1 MPDEPEIVQPWSAEA
16 DEQAEEIVDAEVVT
30 LEPRR
35 STQLVQATAAQA
47 ALVAAGGFAVGAVT
61 VAALKHHRAVR
72 AAKRQRKAIG
82 QVVGSRRFLVDVHL
96 LRD

>member
-1 MPDEPEIVQPWSAEA
+1 MPDDAQIAEPAEPEV
-16 DEQAEEIVDAEVVT
+16 VDAEVVA
-30 LEPRR
+30 LEPRS
-35 STQLVQATAAQA
+35 STQIVQATATQA
-47 ALVAAGGFAVGAVT
+47 ALVAAGSFAVGAAT
-61 VAALKHHRAVR
+61 VAALKHHRAAR